1 MPISNGPFLRF
12 GRLDSFSHQERFII
26 QHIGVEII
34 PDKNDDTSLA
44 ELLLITALFF
54 FGLVFLL
61 EPATATVGAF
71 SDFVEMFPDPATLGP
86 YGAIYALISLLL
98 GTGGFLKNKFGG

>member
-1 MPISNGPFLRF
+1 MS
-12 GRLDSFSHQERFII
+12 E
-26 QHIGVEII
+26 
-34 PDKNDDTSLA
+34 KDDNTSLV
-44 ELLLITALFF
+44 EWLLITALFCL
-54 FGLVFLL
+54 GLVFLV
-61 EPATATVGAF
+61 EPTTATVGAF